1 MNIYHSIDD
10 FPADIKTIV
19 TIGTFDGVHKG
30 HKTII
35 NRINN
40 IARRKGLN
48 SVLLTFD
55 PHPRHVIYPDD
66 QELKLI
72 YTIEEKIEALSKTGL
87 QNLVFH
93 KFTKEFSR
101 TKSVNFIRD
110 ILVNKLNMKYMVVG
124 FDHHFGKNREG
135 TYDNLLELS
144 DLYAFKIEKIR
155 PQNIGEVTISSTKIR
170 NAILTGEFSKV
181 NSYLSCDFSIKGRV
195 VRGNNIGS
203 SIGFPTANIDIESEY
218 KILPKN
224 GVYAVKVFVK
234 HQQYFG
240 MLNLGNRPSVVDDSF
255 TIEVHIF
262 NFNTNIYDQY
272 LRIDFVKRIRNE
284 KKFLDLEKLK
294 SQLKIDEINCK
305 RFFNLLR

>member
-1 MNIYHSIDD
+1 MNIYHSVDD

-35 NRINN
+35 DRINN

-124 FDHHFGKNREG
+124 FNHHFGKNREG

-144 DLYAFKIEKIR
+144 DLYAFKIEKIK
-155 PQNIGEVTISSTKIR
+155 PQNVGDVTISSTKIR
-170 NAILTGEFSKV
+170 HAILAGEFGKV
-181 NSYLSCDFSIKGRV
+181 NSYLSCNFPIKGRV
-195 VRGNNIGS
+195 VHGNNIGS
-203 SIGFPTANIDIESEY
+203 SIGFPTANIEIESAY

-234 HQQYFG
+234 QQQYFG

-255 TIEVHIF
+255 TIEVHLF
-262 NFNTNIYDQY
+262 NFNTIIYDQY
-272 LRIDFVKRIRNE
+272 LRIEFVKRIRDE

-305 RFFNLLR
+305 QIFNLLR